1 MVRLRRSF
9 EQNAA
14 PRSSLAD
21 HVPIPPPMKVLLS
34 IGIYFC
40 LVLALGFVMALTL
53 PREGYEQE
61 VPDDEL

>member
-1 MVRLRRSF
+1 M
-9 EQNAA
+9 
-14 PRSSLAD
+14 
-21 HVPIPPPMKVLLS
+21 PIPPPMKVLLS

-61 VPDDEL
+61 VPDDDL